1 LFFQTDEAKT
11 AEEEEV
17 EANDIPSTKDDA
29 KYVELETFKQLFK
42 RPKFY
47 GKAFK
52 KAICALYAH
61 SCALHPRKN
70 DLPVELM
77 GTDNET
83 MWQFVSFRCKQISK
97 EYRRNSA
104 LLDAD
109 LKLKK
114 EHSDS
119 EDESDSGREEDEDEE
134 EHMDDE
140 EETEVDL
147 FNLNDEDLKDLDREL
162 DEMRE
167 ENEDQEEEQDENIA
181 PRKKFP
187 KSIVDD
193 KFFSLAEMNAFLDEQ
208 DRMENATTDILDTA
222 D

>member
-1 LFFQTDEAKT
+1 MP
-11 AEEEEV
+11 
-17 EANDIPSTKDDA
+17 NTKDDA

-47 GKAFK
+47 GKTFK
-52 KAICALYAH
+52 RAICALYAH
-61 SCALHPRKN
+61 SCALNPRKN

-83 MWQFVSFRCKQISK
+83 MWQFISFRCKQISK
-97 EYRRNSA
+97 EYRRNS
-104 LLDAD
+104 
-109 LKLKK
+109 
-114 EHSDS
+114 
-119 EDESDSGREEDEDEE
+119 

-140 EETEVDL
+140 EEMEAN
-147 FNLNDEDLKDLDREL
+147 FDEDLKDLDREL

-167 ENEDQEEEQDENIA
+167 ENDDQEEEQDENIA